1 MEYIQLF
8 VHFRKK
14 IDFDAC
20 SSNKMQFACFDT
32 IMDVLI
38 IALFSAALNVLRF
51 WLFLIPSFPLIHA
64 NSNSKKI
71 LWILIWQDKTEI
83 IIFH

>member
-14 IDFDAC
+14 IEFDAC
-20 SSNKMQFACFDT
+20 SSNKMQFACFDA
-32 IMDVLI
+32 IMDVFI
-38 IALFSAALNVLRF
+38 SALFRAALNVLRF
-51 WLFLIPSFPLIHA
+51 WLLLNPSFPLVHA

-71 LWILIWQDKTEI
+71 L
-83 IIFH
+83 